1 LPIAEDAAAAEVIS
15 AFEISMIN
23 LCVFS
28 GTKNLGCPF
37 ASSFEAASGLEATT
51 MGGFVIPPD
60 RDPFAF

>member
-1 LPIAEDAAAAEVIS
+1 
-15 AFEISMIN
+15 MIN

-37 ASSFEAASGLEATT
+37 ASSFEAASELEATT